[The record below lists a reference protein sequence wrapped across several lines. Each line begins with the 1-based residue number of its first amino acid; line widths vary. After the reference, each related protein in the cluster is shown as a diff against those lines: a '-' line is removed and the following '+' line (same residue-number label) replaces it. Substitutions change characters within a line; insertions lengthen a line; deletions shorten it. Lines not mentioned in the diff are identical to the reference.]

1 MKDFAKLGFE
11 RSEGRRCQKILVF
24 ALNILKPAA
33 TRIESDLR
41 VNSSVR
47 ALGKESSSR
56 MLSPRSPHTKK
67 PRLLV
72 LPAENEQRK
81 NNDKRFVPK
90 TRDLSLEISSHLLF
104 CYKSLIFVA
113 TSLRRREIATMLSS
127 V

>member
-1 MKDFAKLGFE
+1 MPHCVAFGCNKQTKYRAFRSMLSQKMKDFAKLGFE
-11 RSEGRRCQKILVF
+11 RSEGRHCQKILVF

-56 MLSPRSPHTKK
+56 MLSPRSSHTKN
-67 PRLLV
+67 PRILV

-90 TRDLSLEISSHLLF
+90 TRDLSLEI
-104 CYKSLIFVA
+104 
-113 TSLRRREIATMLSS
+113 
-127 V
+127 